1 VVQARQAPREERTG
15 SVLTEQFDLDR
26 YGRAQLEARR
36 GEKWARDGSGAI
48 PMWVAD
54 MDFPLA
60 PPIRRVLEE
69 AIATGDLGYPV
80 SSLEPTLA
88 VAFADWER
96 SRHGLDFDPVSVV
109 VTTDVVQ
116 AIYFAID
123 ALSAP
128 GEGILTLTPAYPP
141 YFGALDEKSR
151 RLVAHDLAVV
161 DGAYRFDAAALR
173 ALVAAEQPRFM
184 LLCNPHNPTGRVF
197 TRAELFELA
206 SIAIDGDLVV
216 ISDEIHCDLVY
227 PGSTHIPIAALGDEI
242 AQRTITLSSA
252 SKAFNLAGLRCAVA
266 ACGTAD
272 LAARLRATPKRQ
284 RGRANNLGILAAITA
299 WQEGT
304 PWLDA
309 VLAHLAVNR
318 ERVTGVL
325 AGLEAVT
332 YIPPEATYL
341 AWLDLRRSGLG
352 DDPASVIAQ
361 RAGVTLMSG
370 TDFGPA
376 GRGHARL
383 NFATTTVV
391 LDEALE
397 RLAGFLSPR

>member
-1 VVQARQAPREERTG
+1 MSDEYE
-15 SVLTEQFDLDR
+15 LDR
-26 YGRAQLEARR
+26 FERAQLEARQ
-36 GEKWARDGSGAI
+36 GEKWARDRAAAI

-54 MDFPLA
+54 MDFPIA
-60 PPIRRVLEE
+60 PPVRRVLEE
-69 AIATGDLGYPV
+69 TISTGDLGYPV
-80 SSLEPTLA
+80 ASLEPSLA
-88 VAFADWER
+88 SAFAAWER

-123 ALSAP
+123 ALSDP
-128 GEGILTLTPAYPP
+128 GDGILTLTPAYPP

-151 RLVAHDLAVV
+151 RLVAHDLAVI
-161 DGAYRFDAAALR
+161 DGAYGFDVDALR
-173 ALVAAEQPRFM
+173 ALVATERPRLM

-197 TRAELFELA
+197 SRGELLELA
-206 SIAIDGDLVV
+206 TIAIEADLVV

-227 PGSTHIPIAALGDEI
+227 PGSSHIPIASLGDEI
-242 AQRTITLSSA
+242 AERTITLSSA

-266 ACGTAD
+266 ACGTAG

-304 PWLDA
+304 PWLEA
-309 VLAHLAVNR
+309 VVAHLAANR
-318 ERVTGVL
+318 DKVTGVL
-325 AGLEAVT
+325 AGLDGVSC
-332 YIPPEATYL
+332 IPPEATYL
-341 AWLDLRRSGLG
+341 AWLDLRGAGLG
-352 DDPASVIAQ
+352 DDPAREIAASA
-361 RAGVTLMSG
+361 RVTLMSG
-370 TDFGPA
+370 TDFGAA

-397 RLAGFLSPR
+397 RLAAFLATR